1 MHKGMPYSLRK
12 SPTLGLPKT
21 HSFYYSKNAAHSR
34 ASVIWNNLPD
44 VVKSSDSLFEFEN
57 KIKYIGNI
65 DCGCLTLSGRR
76 SLSYRNQSID
86 LHPKSMDWFLYD
98 NGLHVKR
105 VNIKG
110 YMMYDVLFY
119 FVISWNLFYILCTN
133 GE

>member
-1 MHKGMPYSLRK
+1 MHKVMPHSLRK

-65 DCGCLTLSGRR
+65 DCRCLI
-76 SLSYRNQSID
+76 QSDI
-86 LHPKSMDWFLYD
+86 
-98 NGLHVKR
+98 
-105 VNIKG
+105 
-110 YMMYDVLFY
+110 
-119 FVISWNLFYILCTN
+119 
-133 GE
+133 